1 MEGLGG
7 DRAGSCNPGVE
18 AGLGSV
24 GAVDAAAATAA
35 AAAAAT
41 VTAGGLSVPRVLQ
54 DRVPGATFAL
64 GNVTILFIAI
74 PPPLPLSRS
83 PLARQRLPA
92 AHGGR
97 ERGGAGGGAARSGG
111 GRAEERRPR

>member
-18 AGLGSV
+18 AGLCSV

-35 AAAAAT
+35 AAAAPA

-54 DRVPGATFAL
+54 DSVPGATLCL
-64 GNVTILFIAI
+64 GNVTIIFIAI
-74 PPPLPLSRS
+74 PSPLPT
-83 PLARQRLPA
+83 
-92 AHGGR
+92 GN
-97 ERGGAGGGAARSGG
+97 SGG
-111 GRAEERRPR
+111 K